1 MREDDMGM
9 LSRRV
14 GIIVVLAC
22 ACMTVCHAGIF
33 NKKKGL
39 TIVGFLWA
47 TNTTPAIGKQVVL
60 ADAETGKVIA
70 VEQSGFTGKFKF
82 KDLPPGHYLLK
93 AGQFTR
99 EVYLVDETVRVH
111 FHFGKEDG
119 QVDFV
124 EAAEEN
130 AKKADEMTGAAAAD
144 AGPTDPA
151 LMQWLAGE
159 YYSYEGSTE
168 RKLMLCPGGVFYDSR
183 ESSYSATSTDSL
195 GNETSGYGAAS
206 ASAGNGKWAI
216 QGNKQSGTI
225 TFSYKGKGTQKVEY
239 RVLGDNVITIMG
251 IKFSFAGKV
260 RCN

>member
-1 MREDDMGM
+1 MDTRSMKRG
-9 LSRRV
+9 LVV
-14 GIIVVLAC
+14 GLVLL
-22 ACMTVCHAGIF
+22 TVSVSFAGIF
-33 NKKKGL
+33 GKKKGL

-47 TNTTPAIGKQVVL
+47 TNTTPAIGKQVLL
-60 ADAETGKVIA
+60 ADAETGKMIA

-82 KDLPPGHYLLK
+82 KNLPPGHYILK
-93 AGQFTR
+93 AGKFTR

-151 LMQWLAGE
+151 LAQWIAGE

-168 RKLMLCPGGVFYDSR
+168 RKLMLCPGGIFYDSR
-183 ESSYSATSTDSL
+183 ESSYSGTNYNSL
-195 GNETSGYGAAS
+195 GAETSSYGAAS
-206 ASAGNGKWAI
+206 ADAGSGKWAI
-216 QGNKQSGTI
+216 QGNRQSGTI
-225 TFSYKGKGTQKVEY
+225 TLSYKGKGSQKVEY
-239 RVLGDNVITIMG
+239 RVLGDNCISIMG
-251 IKFSFAGKV
+251 IKFCFAGKA